1 MPGHKGGAGAPGR
14 GLELWGPAVY
24 ATDLSEM
31 SGFDYLHSPQAGL
44 VGAQE
49 RAARVFGAERSWF
62 LVNGA
67 TVGNLAAVMAVARE
81 GERILVS
88 RASHRSVYAG
98 LALSGAEPVYLRSAP
113 NPDLDGLFGP
123 EPDDVAAALAA
134 DPSIRAVHITSPSYY
149 GFGSDLVALATAC
162 HDRGVPLLVDE
173 AHGSHL
179 VFSDRLPEPALAC
192 GADLVVQ
199 SPHKTLGSLTQ
210 SSLLHLRGGLVD
222 AEGVAALL
230 QLLQSSSPSAL
241 LLVSLD
247 LAITEMEAEGAAR
260 WKTAVE
266 LADRAREEISRLHGL
281 RAYGAEVCGTPG
293 IATADPTKLVVDTSG
308 LGVTAFSAADWLRRE
323 RGVFPEFSD
332 LRRIVFSV
340 TTADDPAS
348 VGELV
353 ASLAALT
360 DAAGGLERVAGTVTS
375 LWPHAEPEAVLSP
388 RQATRPHT
396 RAVPL
401 SRAEGEVAGE
411 MVIPY
416 PPGIPLLV
424 PGERVTPE
432 VLATLDQLRRAGCH
446 IVGPADPSLGTLR
459 TLLLQ

>member
-1 MPGHKGGAGAPGR
+1 MPGHKGGGGAPRR

-24 ATDLSEM
+24 QTDLSEM

-44 VGAQE
+44 VAAQQ
-49 RAARVFGAERSWF
+49 RAARVFGADRSWF
-62 LVNGA
+62 LVNGS
-67 TVGNLAAVMAVARE
+67 TVGNLAAVMAVV
-81 GERILVS
+81 GDGDRILVN
-88 RASHRSVYAG
+88 RASHRSVYAA

-113 NPDLDGLFGP
+113 NPTLDGWFGP
-123 EPDDVAAALAA
+123 EPDDVVAALAA
-134 DPSIRAVHITSPSYY
+134 DPTIRAVHVTSPSYY
-149 GFGSDLVALATAC
+149 GFGSDLAAMATAC

-179 VFSDRLPEPALAC
+179 VFSDRLPAPALAG

-210 SSLLHLRGGLVD
+210 SSLLHQRGDRVD
-222 AEGVAALL
+222 VESIGALL

-241 LLVSLD
+241 LLTSLD
-247 LAITEMEAEGAAR
+247 LAIAEMEDEGAAR
-260 WKTAVE
+260 WATAVD
-266 LADRAREEISRLHGL
+266 LADEARLEISHRPGL
-281 RAYGAEVCGTPG
+281 RAYGPEVVGTPG
-293 IATADPTKLVVDTSG
+293 IATADPTKLVVDTSA

-340 TTADDPAS
+340 TTADDRPT
-348 VGELV
+348 VDQLV
-353 ASLAALT
+353 ASLEAVIAEASTL
-360 DAAGGLERVAGTVTS
+360 DQLAGSVTS
-375 LWPHAEPEAVLSP
+375 LWPHAEPEAVLTP
-388 RQATRPHT
+388 RQASRPTT

-401 SRAEGEVAGE
+401 GRAEGEVAGE

-424 PGERVTPE
+424 PGERVTSE

-446 IVGPADPSLGTLR
+446 VVGPADPHLEALR
-459 TLLLQ
+459 VLDL